1 MVVAVWGIWCSFK
14 LRITHHAHPGAE
26 GPDHPLVYGR
36 APALCL
42 ISQELLLLLGD
53 LIQPDKKTQR
63 SCLLQVC
70 LPGTP
75 VPPRVAPV
83 ACSLLWRNFVVVE
96 TGSRSVAQAGVQWC
110 DLGSWQPQPPEPK

>member
-53 LIQPDKKTQR
+53 LIQPDKNVTLAMAVFTILTSIYFFNK
-63 SCLLQVC
+63 
-70 LPGTP
+70 
-75 VPPRVAPV
+75 
-83 ACSLLWRNFVVVE
+83 
-96 TGSRSVAQAGVQWC
+96 AQQ
-110 DLGSWQPQPPEPK
+110 